1 MIQGTPGARIC
12 GLPVAWGS
20 PYLGPAMDLTT
31 LRPANRR
38 QAARLRSR
46 MVRGAVTLVL
56 LGAWPLAAQD
66 EDAEAVAPEK
76 PFSAMSRMLL
86 GKQDSVVSLAREQ
99 VGLRYKYG
107 AQQPGKAF
115 DCSGLVQYVMRRF
128 DVTLPRTAREQAQQ
142 GVEVPKDPEALKPG
156 DLLYFGKGKKVTHI
170 GIYVGEGRYVHAANR
185 RKGVIESSLPKND
198 GSKRARFWRGVRRLF
213 HLPDSTSTVPADST
227 GPVPVLTG
235 TAAELGEGLE
245 PRKQQ

>member
-1 MIQGTPGARIC
+1 M
-12 GLPVAWGS
+12 AWGS
-20 PYLGPAMDLTT
+20 PYLGSAMHPTTRYPAI
-31 LRPANRR
+31 RHP
-38 QAARLRSR
+38 AARFRAGL
-46 MVRGAVTLVL
+46 VRGAFAL
-56 LGAWPLAAQD
+56 LLFGAAGSLAAQD

-115 DCSGLVQYVMRRF
+115 DCSGLVQYVMRQF
-128 DVTLPRTAREQAQQ
+128 DVTLPRTAREQAKH
-142 GVEVPKDPEALKPG
+142 GVEVPKDPDALKPG

-185 RKGVIESSLPKND
+185 RKGVIESPLPKND

-213 HLPDSTSTVPADST
+213 HLPDSTSTAPADST
-227 GPVPVLTG
+227 EAAPVPVLTG
-235 TAAELGEGLE
+235 TVAEFGATPE